1 MMMDQSSDVKLENL
15 TQVSVHGSHLGQC
28 EPLSDDVSDEPS
40 SPESTTFDDSDLLS
54 GGSCFSYIL
63 LFWYSN
69 QHFNVI
75 TINLVFHFMLAWHI
89 VNQSCT

>member
-28 EPLSDDVSDEPS
+28 EALSDDVSDDPS

-54 GGSCFSYIL
+54 GGSCL
-63 LFWYSN
+63 L
-69 QHFNVI
+69 
-75 TINLVFHFMLAWHI
+75 I
-89 VNQSCT
+89 VKLFIGLFY